1 MKEPLKGTIPRDM
14 GERLKAMETITLVT
28 LSMGLIMETEL
39 CMIKMVM
46 LFILEVGDDFF
57 LGLKSKFYIC
67 KFKN

>member
-14 GERLKAMETITLVT
+14 GERLKEMETITLVT

-39 CMIKMVM
+39 RMIKMVM

-57 LGLKSKFYIC
+57 SGLKSKFYIC